1 MRHLMTAAVLSL
13 LIGGAAALP
22 AAADNGER
30 SARERSFAS
39 HGYDGGRVAY
49 RYRQHFAYAAL
60 RQSYEHGAWPRRPR
74 RVHGAMHPAR
84 KARSVRHS
92 HARLAQFAR
101 HHHGLAHH
109 ARAGRRTAA
118 LHAPRRAA
126 AGLSRHLGT
135 IEPRGSG
142 QQGLASFYWEPQRLA
157 TGGWFNPNGLTAAH
171 RSLPFGTRV
180 RVTHKGSG
188 RSVDVTIND
197 RGPYVA
203 GRIIDLSKAAAGAIG
218 MTAQGVARV
227 TVKVLGH

>member
-13 LIGGAAALP
+13 LIGAAAALP

-30 SARERSFAS
+30 SARERSVAWHS
-39 HGYDGGRVAY
+39 YGGGRAEH
-49 RYRQHFAYAAL
+49 RHRQHFAYAAL
-60 RQSYEHGAWPRRPR
+60 HQGYDHEAWPRRPR
-74 RVHGAMHPAR
+74 RVHGAMHPMR
-84 KARSVRHS
+84 KARSARHS
-92 HARLAQFAR
+92 HARFAR
-101 HHHGLAHH
+101 FTRHRHRLAHH

-118 LHAPRRAA
+118 LHAPHRVAP
-126 AGLSRHLGT
+126 GLSRHLGT

-142 QQGLASFYWEPQRLA
+142 QQGMASFYSEPQRLA
-157 TGGWFNPNGLTAAH
+157 TGGWFNPNALTAAH

-203 GRIIDLSKAAAGAIG
+203 GRIIDLSRAAAGVIG

-227 TVKVLGH
+227 TVQVLGR